1 MHSEALTRRLQAALL
16 AIGLAGAAAL
26 AGCDV
31 QRITSLEVGVSGE
44 ADVKSQWGEPERVY
58 EEGDSRVFEYNRQP
72 AGRVNYMIVIGPD
85 GKLRAMRQV
94 LKPENFAKVQ
104 PGMTGDEVRRILGK
118 PRAMNPFPL
127 KNETIWE
134 WGYNDSANQPMV
146 FEAVMSPSGTVLR
159 SASVVENASGA
170 AGR

>member
-1 MHSEALTRRLQAALL
+1 MPR
-16 AIGLAGAAAL
+16 
-26 AGCDV
+26 
-31 QRITSLEVGVSGE
+31 SL
-44 ADVKSQWGEPERVY
+44 
-58 EEGDSRVFEYNRQP
+58 
-72 AGRVNYMIVIGPD
+72 
-85 GKLRAMRQV
+85 AMR
-94 LKPENFAKVQ
+94 LARAKAEETRNLIANDRDIADSYILAADTVVAV
-104 PGMTGDEVRRILGK
+104 GRRILGK